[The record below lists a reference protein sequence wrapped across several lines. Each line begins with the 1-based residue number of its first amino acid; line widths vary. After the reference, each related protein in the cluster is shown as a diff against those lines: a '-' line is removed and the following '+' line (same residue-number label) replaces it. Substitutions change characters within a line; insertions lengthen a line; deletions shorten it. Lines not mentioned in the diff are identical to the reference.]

1 MSPVA
6 QPNLVSRWRVV
17 ADRPVTVAA
26 VIAAVACAVLV
37 LLPSHGRGHQAGVP
51 GPRVGRGTSGAGP
64 DLGAPGNGRLRLVL
78 GSRMVNGVY
87 TDYPHSQ
94 AGAVSAA
101 VEFLTELGSTL
112 DPDRAATVA
121 RLTAGPSYPAA
132 AQDAAASA
140 VAARRRLGLPAS
152 GPLPPGTAVFC
163 VPVMYQLRGASADQL
178 TVLLL
183 FNYTK
188 TAPSGT
194 AEHIGV
200 ASVRVGWTLASWR
213 LLRPAGADL
222 SGLLTT
228 PGTAQAAAK
237 GWKVMIDA
245 M

>member
-1 MSPVA
+1 M
-6 QPNLVSRWRVV
+6 
-17 ADRPVTVAA
+17 
-26 VIAAVACAVLV
+26 
-37 LLPSHGRGHQAGVP
+37 
-51 GPRVGRGTSGAGP
+51 
-64 DLGAPGNGRLRLVL
+64 
-78 GSRMVNGVY
+78 NGVF

-112 DPDRAATVA
+112 DPDRAAAVA
-121 RLTAGPSYPAA
+121 RLAASPSYPAA

-140 VAARRRLGLPAS
+140 IAARRRLGLPVS

-163 VPVMYQLRGASADQL
+163 VPVMYQLRGVSANQL

-183 FNYTK
+183 FDYTK

-194 AEHIGV
+194 AEHTGV
-200 ASVRVGWTLASWR
+200 ASVRVSWTPASWR
-213 LLRPAGADL
+213 LLRPAGAEL

-228 PGTAQAAAK
+228 PGTAGAAAK